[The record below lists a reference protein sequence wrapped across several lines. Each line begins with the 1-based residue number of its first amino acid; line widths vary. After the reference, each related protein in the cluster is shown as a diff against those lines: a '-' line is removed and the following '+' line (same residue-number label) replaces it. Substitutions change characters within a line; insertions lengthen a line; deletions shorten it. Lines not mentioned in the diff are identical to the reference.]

1 MSRVFQE
8 EGTESQITGP
18 CAHSASIQL
27 VNRSFTQMF
36 QIPKPRF
43 IALSQVVSRM
53 GYKIIWGLGPSRL
66 EGNSKAAHT
75 TLSKFSRSALYV
87 TDMWPTANRFFHHLK
102 IRINEFMTW
111 KLYFVFH
118 YKGTSLFE
126 MVLKICV
133 VSFLFDKFYTG
144 SVPVGL
150 CCLIRPGRGD
160 SMIQYETRVLRQHGR
175 LSPSGIWLERLTT
188 EPWSVIGLYS
198 LARFTLEFSAL
209 VWTCPSASVDLPTW
223 CDKVIQRFSKQS

>member
-8 EGTESQITGP
+8 EGTESQAGRVTGP
-18 CAHSASIQL
+18 RAHSASMQL

-43 IALSQVVSRM
+43 FALSQVVSRM
-53 GYKIIWGLGPSRL
+53 GYTIIWGLGPSRL

-75 TLSKFSRSALYV
+75 TLSKYLRSALYV

-118 YKGTSLFE
+118 YYKGTSLFE
-126 MVLKICV
+126 MILKISV
-133 VSFLFDKFYTG
+133 VSFLFGKFYTG

-150 CCLIRPGRGD
+150 CCLIRPRRGD
-160 SMIQYETRVLRQHGR
+160 DTIHETRVLRQHGR

-198 LARFTLEFSAL
+198 LEFSAL
-209 VWTCPSASVDLPTW
+209 VWTCRSASVDLPTR
-223 CDKVIQRFSKQS
+223 CDKLIQRFSKQS